1 MSIIKSRV
9 KLNNI
14 LKKLKNENKKLVV
27 TNGCFDILHSGHIEL
42 LKQSK
47 RLGDKL
53 FLLINSDK
61 SVKKNKGKFRPILKE
76 NIRFKIMNSIKYIDY
91 IVPFD
96 EKTPV
101 NLYKKIKPN
110 VLVKGNQYKK
120 NQIAGNKIITKNGGK
135 IKLIKMIDKIST
147 TVIINKIKNL

>member
-42 LKQSK
+42 VKQSK

-61 SVKKNKGKFRPILKE
+61 SVKKNKGNFRPILKE
-76 NIRFKIMNSIKYIDY
+76 NIRYKIMNSIKYIDY

>member
-147 TVIINKIKNL
+147 TVIINKIKNI